1 MEFSYRVNE
10 QSVEITHYLGNES
23 EVQIPAELEG
33 KPVTSIGKY
42 AFEGKNELLE
52 VVLPNTIESIGA
64 HAFYNCRRLVKMTL
78 SDRILSTED
87 GAFKNC
93 RSLREFHIQ
102 VYLRK
107 MTCLKNLLSEL
118 NQEIHVTMENMDTH
132 TMSKLVFPSYLYDYV
147 DNVEARIIN
156 QVTYGSG
163 VHYRE
168 CMKEKEVDY
177 KKYDEVFRVARL
189 NDTLETLFTIARDRL
204 GYPYELSVE
213 AKEEYEQYIQ
223 SNFAA
228 IVTLCVEKEDID
240 GLLFLGDTGFYT
252 KENIEL
258 AIQAAHQR
266 EQVECVSVLLAYK
279 NKHFKVQ
286 KKTFDL

>member
-1 MEFSYRVNE
+1 MEFSYRVNG
-10 QSVEITHYLGNES
+10 QSVEITRYLGNES
-23 EVQIPAELEG
+23 EVQIPAQLEG
-33 KPVTSIGKY
+33 KPVTAIGKY
-42 AFEGKNELLE
+42 AFEGNNELLE
-52 VVLPNTIESIGA
+52 VVLPKTIESIGA
-64 HAFYNCRRLVKMTL
+64 HAFYNCRRLIKMTL

-93 RSLREFHIQ
+93 RSLREFQIQ
-102 VYLRK
+102 VYLQK

-118 NQEIHVTMENMDTH
+118 NQEIHVTMENRNTH

-204 GYPYELSVE
+204 EYPYELSME
-213 AKEEYEQYIQ
+213 AKEEYEQYIR
-223 SNFAA
+223 SNFAG

-240 GLLFLGDTGFYT
+240 GLLFLSDAGFYT

-258 AIQAAHQR
+258 AIEIAHQR
-266 EQVECVSVLLAYK
+266 EQVECVSVLLVYK

>member
-10 QSVEITHYLGNES
+10 HSVEITHYVGNES
-23 EVQIPAELEG
+23 EVHIPAELEG
-33 KPVTSIGKY
+33 KPVTAIGNY

-52 VVLPNTIESIGA
+52 VVLPKTIESIGA
-64 HAFYNCRRLVKMTL
+64 HAFYNCRRLMKMTL

-189 NDTLETLFTIARDRL
+189 N
-204 GYPYELSVE
+204 ELW
-213 AKEEYEQYIQ
+213 KRY
-223 SNFAA
+223 
-228 IVTLCVEKEDID
+228 LP
-240 GLLFLGDTGFYT
+240 
-252 KENIEL
+252 
-258 AIQAAHQR
+258 
-266 EQVECVSVLLAYK
+266 
-279 NKHFKVQ
+279 
-286 KKTFDL
+286 

>member
-1 MEFSYRVNE
+1 MEFSYRVKE

-33 KPVTSIGKY
+33 KPVTAIGKY

-52 VVLPNTIESIGA
+52 VVLPKTIESIGA

-132 TMSKLVFPSYLYDYV
+132 SMSKLVFPSYLYDYV

-204 GYPYELSVE
+204 GYPYELSME

-223 SNFAA
+223 SNFVA

-258 AIQAAHQR
+258 AIQAAHER
-266 EQVECVSVLLAYK
+266 ERIECVSVLLAYK

>member
-10 QSVEITHYLGNES
+10 HSVEITHYVGNES

-33 KPVTSIGKY
+33 KPVTAIGNY

-52 VVLPNTIESIGA
+52 VVLPKTIESIGA
-64 HAFYNCRRLVKMTL
+64 HAFYNCRRLMKMTL

-132 TMSKLVFPSYLYDYV
+132 SMSKLVFPSYLYDYV

-177 KKYDEVFRVARL
+177 KKYD
-189 NDTLETLFTIARDRL
+189 
-204 GYPYELSVE
+204 
-213 AKEEYEQYIQ
+213 
-223 SNFAA
+223 
-228 IVTLCVEKEDID
+228 
-240 GLLFLGDTGFYT
+240 
-252 KENIEL
+252 
-258 AIQAAHQR
+258 
-266 EQVECVSVLLAYK
+266 
-279 NKHFKVQ
+279 
-286 KKTFDL
+286 